1 MGSILKSSS
10 GAFVA
15 QVNIGGKRRSKSFE
29 TKVLAQ
35 RARSAKKQPPPMQA
49 SAGGP
54 DVALLH
60 CFMEERRAM
69 GAGPSTIG
77 QDMTYIGTIMRSTGP
92 VEGVPVAAALKA
104 LTAARKA
111 MTASGAISRS
121 QERTRGPTGKEQI
134 TLRDFWAKRRRGIPI
149 WTLTTFAIATAI
161 RLSEITGL
169 RWRAIIIRER

>member
-1 MGSILKSSS
+1 
-10 GAFVA
+10 
-15 QVNIGGKRRSKSFE
+15 
-29 TKVLAQ
+29 
-35 RARSAKKQPPPMQA
+35 
-49 SAGGP
+49 
-54 DVALLH
+54 
-60 CFMEERRAM
+60 M